1 MIPTYRAKSKERK
14 NTYVE
19 GLVIGV
25 DEGLNICTIRTK
37 EDYIGGEVC
46 YLHTLSINFPDMI
59 DIQGSKIFASLQG
72 GGTGG
77 DILSDLKM
85 YAMKND
91 KLELLKE
98 VIKWEFNL

>member
-1 MIPTYRAKSKERK
+1 MKAIYRAKSKERK
-14 NTYVE
+14 NTYIE
-19 GLVIGV
+19 GLVISV
-25 DEGLNICTIRTK
+25 DEGLNLCTIQNK

-59 DIQGSKIFASLQG
+59 DTQGSKIFASLHG
-72 GGTGG
+72 DGKGG